1 MSQMSNLDKFETISV
16 ENCFTQIYNYNLIMI
31 LSFNYYNYVNKDVRG
46 QHQKMFIQ
54 NQ

>member
-31 LSFNYYNYVNKDVRG
+31 CHLIIIIMSTRMQAVN
-46 QHQKMFIQ
+46 IQ
-54 NQ
+54 SQ